1 MVRGEELIHIE
12 FHRKLTGTL
21 YCKPMPQRNSKL
33 TQFWQELKRRRVLH
47 VITVYASSAFVIIEL
62 INNLAEPLNLPSNLL
77 IIAVIVLAVG
87 FPLVAIL
94 SWLYDLTGQGMER
107 TKPLSETGESEKTV
121 VPNAWKFATYISF
134 AVILGLVA
142 FNLAGRTGK
151 LRPGDIHSLMIFP
164 FDNFTG
170 DDQLDYVAAGMHS
183 ALIGD
188 MGQVS
193 ALRVISQTTASV
205 YKEKE
210 MSLPEIAKE
219 THIGAVIEP
228 SVLCYGDSVCIQ
240 IRVIATYPEEKQLYV
255 AEYKEDKSQI
265 LNLYSKI
272 TKEIAEDLKVELTP
286 REEEL
291 LARKRTV
298 DRDAYDAY
306 LKSSQLLGDAG
317 PESLYKARDY
327 LNSAIEKDPE
337 WAPLY
342 LGLTTV
348 WATMVQLGVEP
359 PEIGIP
365 KTIEN
370 LNKAIELDQDYD
382 EANGAMAMVAFLQEW
397 DWEKAEKEY
406 LQALAINPSN
416 GGRII
421 YSHLLACLQRPD
433 EAVTQGKLALALDPL
448 NPMFKVWYAATLQS
462 VGKYEEA
469 LALEEEVTAEDPGHY
484 LANCALENSA
494 FSCGDYDKVMEALK
508 YLLPARNIN
517 FEEIEIIYTEKGI
530 VAAYEEILRREE
542 VTAKH
547 EYVPPMDMA
556 LRYMM
561 VGQKEKA
568 MEWIEKGYEL
578 RDQNMPY
585 IATHSC
591 LCEPLFDDPRF
602 INIVQKMNL
611 PLPPSD

>member
-1 MVRGEELIHIE
+1 M
-12 FHRKLTGTL
+12 
-21 YCKPMPQRNSKL
+21 
-33 TQFWQELKRRRVLH
+33 KRRKVLH

-62 INNLAEPLNLPSNLL
+62 INNLAEPMNLPSNLL
-77 IIAVIVLAVG
+77 IIAVIVLATG

-94 SWLYDLTGQGMER
+94 SWLYDLTGQGVER
-107 TKPLSETGESEKTV
+107 TKPLSETGEGEKTV
-121 VPNAWKFATYISF
+121 VPNAWKIATYISF

-142 FNLAGRTGK
+142 FNLASRTGK
-151 LRPGDIHSLMIFP
+151 LHPGDIQSLMIFP

-210 MSLPEIAKE
+210 MSIPEIAKE

-286 REEEL
+286 REEQL
-291 LARKRTV
+291 LTRKRTV

-306 LKSSQLLGDAG
+306 LKSNQLLGDASK
-317 PESLYKARDY
+317 ESLYKARET
-327 LNSAIEKDPE
+327 LNSAIEKDPD

-348 WATMVQLGVEP
+348 WATMVQMGVEP

-370 LNKAIELDQDYD
+370 LNRALELDPESN
-382 EANGAMAMVAFLQEW
+382 EAHGAMAMVAFLQEW

-406 LQALAINPSN
+406 QQALAINPSD
-416 GGRII
+416 GCRII
-421 YSHLLACLQRPD
+421 YSQLLACLQRPD
-433 EAVTQGKLALALDPL
+433 EAVTQGQLALALDPL
-448 NPMFKVWYAATLQS
+448 NPLVKIWYAATLQC

-469 LALEEEVTAEDPGHY
+469 LALGEEVTAEDPGHY
-484 LANCALENSA
+484 MANNGLETFA

-517 FEEIEIIYTEKGI
+517 YEEIELIYTEKGI

-542 VTAKH
+542 VIAQH
-547 EYVPPMDMA
+547 EYVPPIEMIV
-556 LRYMM
+556 RYMM
-561 VGQKEKA
+561 ADQEQKA
-568 MEWIEKGYEL
+568 LDWIEKGYEL
-578 RDQNMPY
+578 REQSMPY
-585 IATHSC
+585 IATHMC
-591 LCEPLFDDPRF
+591 FCEPLFDDPRF
-602 INIVQKMNL
+602 IDIIQKMNL
-611 PLPPSD
+611 PLPPLK